1 MDMCYDGA
9 LVLPSSYAIM
19 DEEEMCYIEGGGTVK
34 VIASSSTVRTI
45 CRSSVALIGT
55 AIGEAFGGPILAKL
69 ITGALAT
76 LIYDFIIIFIHSF

>member
-45 CRSSVALIGT
+45 CRSSVDWNR
-55 AIGEAFGGPILAKL
+55 
-69 ITGALAT
+69 
-76 LIYDFIIIFIHSF
+76 YR